1 MDEKVRKALK
11 AATPWAASSDEAGD
25 DDEDNRCDL
34 DPTKICDNCM
44 LCVTGGAD
52 YRAITISG
60 IELENEYR
68 AKHPEQGERR

>member
-1 MDEKVRKALK
+1 MDEKVRKALN
-11 AATPWAASSDEAGD
+11 AATPWIASNAEAD

-68 AKHPEQGERR
+68 AKHPEKGEHR

>member
-1 MDEKVRKALK
+1 MDEKVRKALN
-11 AATPWAASSDEAGD
+11 AATPWTASNSEAD